1 VVELKIGVLAL
12 QGAVSE
18 HIESFSTLGVEAIP
32 VRLPLELNGLKALVI
47 PGGESTTI
55 SRLMS
60 DFAILGT
67 VRELASQGFPILG
80 TCAGLILLAKKV
92 AGFKLD
98 TIAAMDIEVR
108 RNAYGRQV
116 NSFEAD
122 LDIFVLGNNPFPGV
136 FIRAPI
142 IERVGDGVEILCRL
156 DGVPV
161 AVQQGKML
169 ACSFHPELAG
179 DLRFHKYFLDLV
191 MKE

>member
-1 VVELKIGVLAL
+1 MKIGVLAL

>member
-1 VVELKIGVLAL
+1 MVELKVGVLAL

-32 VRLPLELNGLKALVI
+32 VRSPLELNGLKALVI

-60 DFAILGT
+60 DFAILGA

-116 NSFEAD
+116 DSFEAD
-122 LDIFVLGNNPFPGV
+122 LDIFVLGNSPFPGV

-142 IERVGDGVEILCRL
+142 IEKVGDGVEILCRL

-161 AVQQGKML
+161 AVQQGKTL

-191 MKE
+191 TKE

>member
-1 VVELKIGVLAL
+1 MVELKVGVLAL
-12 QGAVSE
+12 QGSVSE
-18 HIESFSTLGVEAIP
+18 HIECLSALDVEAIP
-32 VRLPLELNGLKALVI
+32 VRLPLELSGLKALVI

-60 DFAILGT
+60 DFAVLGAI
-67 VRELASQGFPILG
+67 RELASQGFPILG

-92 AGFKLD
+92 VGFKLD
-98 TIAAMDIEVR
+98 TISVMDIEVR
-108 RNAYGRQV
+108 RNAYGRQID
-116 NSFEAD
+116 SFEAR

-142 IERVGDGVEILCRL
+142 IERVGDGVEVLCCL

-179 DLRFHKYFLDLV
+179 DLRFHKYFLDLAT
-191 MKE
+191 KK

>member
-60 DFAILGT
+60 DFAILGA